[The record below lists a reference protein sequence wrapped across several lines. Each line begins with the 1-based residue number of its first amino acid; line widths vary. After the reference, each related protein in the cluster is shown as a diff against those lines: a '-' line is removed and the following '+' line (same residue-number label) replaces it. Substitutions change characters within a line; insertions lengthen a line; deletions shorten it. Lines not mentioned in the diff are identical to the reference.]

1 MLYKRSFLAGI
12 VFAISTAI
20 SLLTPS
26 QIMGWSLFSLGM
38 ALVMYYQLWLFTGK
52 VNFHSWRSDFK
63 ESLIVLA
70 FNVLGAMAAGGLIS
84 VACPSV
90 VPTALCQV
98 EELLSLNVIQV
109 LISGVGCGILSYI
122 ALITANSYT
131 GEHSCIGLTVLIMCC
146 AGFMACGFTHCIVL
160 ASQLAMAG
168 ACMTLDQ
175 ILKTL
180 LYLLVVVIGNS
191 LGSILFYQLHYSPQT
206 TE

>member
-12 VFAISTAI
+12 IFAISTAI

-26 QIMGWSLFSLGM
+26 QIMGWILFSLGM
-38 ALVMYYQLWLFTGK
+38 ALVMYNQLWLFTGK
-52 VNFHSWRSDFK
+52 INFHNWHSDLK
-63 ESLIVLA
+63 ESLIVLL
-70 FNVLGAMAAGGLIS
+70 FNLFGAIVAGGLIAI
-84 VACPSV
+84 ACPSV
-90 VPTALCQV
+90 TTIALHYV
-98 EELLSLNVIQV
+98 EELLSLNIVQV
-109 LISGVGCGILSYI
+109 LVSAVGCGILSYI

-131 GEHSCIGLTVLIMCC
+131 GENSCVGLTVLIMCC

-168 ACMTLDQ
+168 VNMTLAQ

-180 LYLLVVVIGNS
+180 LYLLIVVIGNS

>member
-1 MLYKRSFLAGI
+1 MIYKRSYLAGI

-26 QIMGWSLFSLGM
+26 QIMGWILFSLGM
-38 ALVMYYQLWLFTGK
+38 ALAMYNQLWLFTGK
-52 VNFHSWRSDFK
+52 INLHSWHNDLK
-63 ESLIVLA
+63 ESLIVLL
-70 FNVLGAMAAGGLIS
+70 FNLFGAIVAGELIAVS
-84 VACPSV
+84 CPSV
-90 VPTALCQV
+90 TTIALCQV
-98 EELLSLNVIQV
+98 EELLSLNIVQV
-109 LISGVGCGILSYI
+109 FVSAVGCGILSYI

-131 GEHSCIGLTVLIMCC
+131 GENSCVGLTVLIMCC

-168 ACMTLDQ
+168 VYMTLAQ

>member
-1 MLYKRSFLAGI
+1 MIYKRSYLAGI

-26 QIMGWSLFSLGM
+26 QIMGWILFSLGM
-38 ALVMYYQLWLFTGK
+38 ALAMYNQLWLFTGK
-52 VNFHSWRSDFK
+52 INLHSWHNDLK
-63 ESLIVLA
+63 ESLIVLL
-70 FNVLGAMAAGGLIS
+70 FNLFGAIVAGGLIAI
-84 VACPSV
+84 ACPSV
-90 VPTALCQV
+90 TTIALCQV
-98 EELLSLNVIQV
+98 EELLSLNIVQV
-109 LISGVGCGILSYI
+109 FVSAVGCGILSYI

-131 GEHSCIGLTVLIMCC
+131 GENSCVGLTVLIMCC
-146 AGFMACGFTHCIVL
+146 AGFMVCGFTHCIVL

-168 ACMTLDQ
+168 VCMTLAQ